1 MIMNRLKIVW
11 ITGSNFFNVDEPLM
25 HWLKYKFE
33 IYWIV
38 LVQFDDRVTI
48 NKIKSSFNEVDIQGE
63 VIQLGRMRSFL
74 TLKTYRKVIS
84 VMKKL
89 ESTFYYID
97 CLGMPYLFPMLSIMK
112 VDNRKVIYAC
122 HDFEDHVNI
131 KHRSFITKYKK
142 YIFCRYNN
150 IKLFSQTQFRLF
162 RKAYPKA
169 NAFYAPL
176 VLQQYGKPAISEKRY
191 GDLPIVFLFY
201 GTIRENKGLEILIKA
216 VNSLPDKYSGKFL
229 VKVWGF
235 TDKWECYSQLIQ
247 NISNFELRIERIP
260 DEDVANLFAVSDYLI
275 LPYRDVSQSG
285 PLSVAYYYN
294 VPVIASNH
302 DGFKEFIVHGKNGFL
317 FENENYNDLCVLM
330 QNIIDGMYNYDN
342 IKKSQ
347 KRFVDENLSTCKII
361 EMYEK
366 GFYDLYK
373 KLYDK

>member
-1 MIMNRLKIVW
+1 MERLKITW

-38 LVQFDDRVTI
+38 LVQFDDYSDVG
-48 NKIKSSFNEVDIQGE
+48 KIKSSFNEIDIQGE
-63 VIQLGRMRSFL
+63 VIQLRRMRSFS
-74 TLKTYRKVIS
+74 TLKIYRKIIT

-89 ESTFYYID
+89 ESDFYYID
-97 CLGMPYLFPMLSIMK
+97 CLGMPYLFPMLSLMK
-112 VDNRKVIYAC
+112 IDSRKVIYAC

-131 KHRSFITKYKK
+131 KYRSFITKYKK
-142 YIFCRYNN
+142 YIFYNYTN
-150 IKLFSQTQFRLF
+150 IKLFSQTQLHLF
-162 RKAYPKA
+162 QKAYPNA
-169 NAFYAPL
+169 NAFYTPL
-176 VLQQYGKPAISEKRY
+176 VLQQYGKPTIPKKQY

-201 GTIRENKGLEILIKA
+201 GTIRENKGLEILIEA
-216 VNSLPDKYSGKFL
+216 VNSLPDKYKGKFL
-229 VKVWGF
+229 VKIWGG
-235 TDKWECYSQLIQ
+235 TDKWKYYSQLIQ

-260 DEDVANLFAVSDYLI
+260 DEDVANLFAASDYLI

-285 PLSVAYYYN
+285 PLSVACYYN

-302 DGFKEFIVHGKNGFL
+302 DGFKEFIVHGENGFL
-317 FENENYNDLCVLM
+317 FENENYSDLAMLM
-330 QNIIDGMYNYDN
+330 RNIIDGMYNYDD

-347 KRFVDENLSTCKII
+347 KRFVDRNLSTSRII

-373 KLYDK
+373 EIYKK